1 VEIAVWLLEHRYAR
15 ILNPDDKVLP
25 GDVTLNR
32 IVDDDVSCLLAVDRG
47 DDVVQ
52 AENIDCY
59 FVIMHGTGRAGK
71 LEARARRAAKQE
83 A

>member
-1 VEIAVWLLEHRYAR
+1 
-15 ILNPDDKVLP
+15 
-25 GDVTLNR
+25 
-32 IVDDDVSCLLAVDRG
+32 
-47 DDVVQ
+47 VVQ
-52 AENIDCY
+52 AENTDCY